1 MPFLARIAR
10 EPMVHFVTIG
20 ATIFA
25 LSARFGGD
33 QSAHM

>member
-1 MPFLARIAR
+1 MPFLTHTAC
-10 EPMVHFVTIG
+10 EPMVHFIAIG